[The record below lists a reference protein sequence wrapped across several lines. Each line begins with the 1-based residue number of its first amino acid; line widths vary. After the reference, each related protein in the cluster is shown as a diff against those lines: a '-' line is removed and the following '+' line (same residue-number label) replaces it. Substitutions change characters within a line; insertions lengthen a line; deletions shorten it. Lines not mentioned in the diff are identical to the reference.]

1 MNRKNVTRFAFAIV
15 VLCFVLSTFVSLWS
29 LRIMA
34 KQNMQALNKSL
45 AAHIYDAISG
55 ELSEPIVVSR
65 TMSSDAFL
73 IEALKEEAEV
83 GTKET
88 ARRLANYLSGIKE
101 ALDYE
106 AAFVVSSSSMCYY
119 SYGGLSKQMDLARS
133 DRDQWYT
140 QFIESGKPYELDVDR
155 DELSQDVWTV
165 FVDVRIEDGDGQL
178 LGVCGVG
185 AQMAGSQ
192 ALFNDLEK
200 EHGVKIDLIDASGL
214 IHVDTDESRIENA
227 YLEDIRVSQSS
238 DYIFQKLGADRVAV
252 TKYVE
257 RLDWYLVV
265 QSDGSHVRGQ
275 YINVL
280 MLNVVLC
287 AAVLIIMILAI
298 RIIAAR
304 TKALTR
310 ASFNDHATMLLNRRA
325 FEEEKARLAL
335 ASLKEDF
342 VYMTA
347 DLNGLK
353 RANDTLGHA
362 AGDEL
367 IKGAA
372 DCLRACFS
380 AYGDIYRI
388 GGDEF
393 AGMLHLSEAQL
404 AEAVRALDRAMA
416 EWKGKLVDELSLS
429 CGYAS
434 SREFPSENITELSRI
449 SDERMYA
456 AKEEHYRQTGKDRRT

>member
-1 MNRKNVTRFAFAIV
+1 MPVRSIADEPFETT
-15 VLCFVLSTFVSLWS
+15 S
-29 LRIMA
+29 
-34 KQNMQALNKSL
+34 ALENN
-45 AAHIYDAISG
+45 
-55 ELSEPIVVSR
+55 
-65 TMSSDAFL
+65 F
-73 IEALKEEAEV
+73 
-83 GTKET
+83 
-88 ARRLANYLSGIKE
+88 
-101 ALDYE
+101 
-106 AAFVVSSSSMCYY
+106 
-119 SYGGLSKQMDLARS
+119 
-133 DRDQWYT
+133 
-140 QFIESGKPYELDVDR
+140 
-155 DELSQDVWTV
+155 TV
-165 FVDVRIEDGDGQL
+165 QI
-178 LGVCGVG
+178 
-185 AQMAGSQ
+185 
-192 ALFNDLEK
+192 
-200 EHGVKIDLIDASGL
+200 
-214 IHVDTDESRIENA
+214 
-227 YLEDIRVSQSS
+227 
-238 DYIFQKLGADRVAV
+238 ADRAV
-252 TKYVE
+252 
-257 RLDWYLVV
+257 
-265 QSDGSHVRGQ
+265 G
-275 YINVL
+275 INVL

-372 DCLRACFS
+372 DCLRACFG